1 MHEFVQKFIPGE
13 TPIKSKILYIVLFVV
28 VFLLSGTSSFMYFN
42 YKNPLVKETSE
53 EEVEII
59 IPTAF
64 SLQDETNIVLL
75 GYGGAGHDGGTLT
88 DSIIVFNINPE
99 KRQVVI
105 ITVPRDTWVKIP
117 IRSDISKNFKI
128 NHAYAIGLSDASY
141 PLKEPQYRGESGAA
155 TLTKEAIE
163 DVIGMPVQYYFAV
176 DFEGF
181 KNIIDIL
188 GGVDVEVPVT
198 FDDYF
203 YPIKGAENDICGKSS
218 SEISRLH
225 QLYSDT
231 ELHHQFECRYE
242 HIHYDAGAN
251 FMDGETALKLVRSR
265 ASAQHGGDFA
275 RSERQQAVLVGIK
288 DKLLSMNALNVIDEL
303 FDEFAEIVRTDLDL
317 KIAKDLVAFIGNPEG
332 YKISFVGLSE
342 ENVLTA
348 TKSLDGQFILIP
360 KEGEDIFSR
369 VHTFVR
375 EQISNP

>member
-1 MHEFVQKFIPGE
+1 MGGFLQKFFPKE
-13 TPIKSKILYIVLFVV
+13 TSRKLKTLYVFVFLV
-28 VFLLSGTSSFMYFN
+28 VFLVSATLSFIFLN
-42 YKNPLVKETSE
+42 YKNPSEKETSGE
-53 EEVEII
+53 NVETTT
-59 IPTAF
+59 PTAF
-64 SLQDETNIVLL
+64 NLLDETNIVLL

-88 DSIIVFNINPE
+88 DSIIVFNINPK

-128 NHAYAIGLSDASY
+128 NHAYAIGLSDTAY
-141 PLKEPQYRGESGAA
+141 PLKEPQYRGEAGAA
-155 TLTKEAIE
+155 TLTKEVIE
-163 DVIGMPVQYYFAV
+163 DVVGMPVQYYFAV

-181 KNIIDIL
+181 KNVIDIL
-188 GGVDVEVPVT
+188 GGVDVEVSVT

-203 YPIKGAENDICGKSS
+203 YPIKGAENDICNKSS
-218 SEISRLH
+218 AEIVKLH

-251 FMDGETALKLVRSR
+251 FMDGETAIKFVRSR

-275 RSERQQAVLVGIK
+275 RSERQQAVLTGIK
-288 DKLLSMNALNVIDEL
+288 DKLMSMNAVNTIDEL
-303 FDEFAEIVRTDLDL
+303 FDEFTKIVRTDLDL
-317 KIAKDLVAFIGNPEG
+317 KIAKELAAFVGNPDD

-342 ENVLTA
+342 ENVFAA

-360 KEGEDIFSR
+360 KEGEGIFSR

-375 EQISNP
+375 EQISTP

>member
-128 NHAYAIGLSDASY
+128 THAYAIGLSDANY

-155 TLTKEAIE
+155 TLTKEVIE

-181 KNIIDIL
+181 KNVIDIL

-218 SEISRLH
+218 SEISELH
-225 QLYSDT
+225 QQYSDT

-251 FMDGETALKLVRSR
+251 FMDGETALKFVRSR

-275 RSERQQAVLVGIK
+275 RSERQQAVLTVIK
-288 DKLLSMNALNVIDEL
+288 DKLMSMNAVNTIAEL
-303 FDEFAEIVRTDLDL
+303 FDEFTKIVRTDLDL
-317 KIAKDLVAFIGNPEG
+317 KIAKEIVSFIGNPED
-332 YKISFVGLSE
+332 YKISHVRLSE
-342 ENVLTA
+342 ENVFAA

-360 KEGEDIFSR
+360 KEGEEIFSR

>member
-1 MHEFVQKFIPGE
+1 MGGFLQKFFPKE
-13 TPIKSKILYIVLFVV
+13 TSRKLKTLYVFVFLV
-28 VFLLSGTSSFMYFN
+28 VFLISATLSFIIFN

-128 NHAYAIGLSDASY
+128 NHAYAIGLSDANY

-181 KNIIDIL
+181 KNVIDIL

-203 YPIKGAENDICGKSS
+203 YPVKGAENDTCNKSS
-218 SEISRLH
+218 SEIARLH
-225 QLYSDT
+225 QQYSDT

-251 FMDGETALKLVRSR
+251 FMDGETALKFVRSR

-275 RSERQQAVLVGIK
+275 RSERQQAVLTGIK
-288 DKLLSMNALNVIDEL
+288 DKLLSMNAVNTIDEL
-303 FDEFAEIVRTDLDL
+303 FDEFTKIVRTDLDL
-317 KIAKDLVAFIGNPEG
+317 KTAKEIVSFIGNPED
-332 YKISFVGLSE
+332 YRISFVGLSE
-342 ENVLTA
+342 ENVFAA
-348 TKSLDGQFILIP
+348 TKSLDGQSILIP
-360 KEGEDIFSR
+360 KEGEEIFSR